1 MKILLIEDEP
11 AKRELIEQALN
22 DLGSDIRISSGRT
35 VQQAVKLLRE
45 DEFDLIILDMSLPS
59 RESRPGGAQPV
70 SQPTGGVE
78 VLLEL
83 HYDDRLDPV
92 VIVTQYPDIEFDKE
106 LYALNKAKQSLSKRL
121 KVKIVDVI
129 HFKPREQAW
138 RDQLG
143 KALS

>member
-1 MKILLIEDEP
+1 MNILLIEDEP

-22 DLGSDIRISSGRT
+22 AIRPDMIISSGRT

-45 DEFDLIILDMSLPS
+45 DEFDLIVLDMSLPS

-83 HYDDRLDPV
+83 HYGERLDRV
-92 VIVTQYPDIEFDKE
+92 VIVTQYPDIEFDKQ
-106 LYALNKAKQSLSKRL
+106 LYPLAKAR
-121 KVKIVDVI
+121 
-129 HFKPREQAW
+129 
-138 RDQLG
+138 
-143 KALS
+143 